1 MHSRPDVIQLQAQKQ
16 FENLFIGFD
25 AYGILSHVALYPVL
39 QLLLVVDEDAAVF
52 YFRMVCV
59 GHAGLEDNLLFPAH
73 RDIGEKVP
81 GRYAQPPAADFV
93 DAVYRSAPVAAGD
106 EKLAVFFLNQKSFLF
121 KRLLSN
127 TLLLNVYNLLWS
139 FPIPLILA
147 LFLNRIKGKR
157 LKRFVQTSIY
167 VPYFIS
173 TVVLA
178 GMLYIFL
185 SPTSGIL
192 NLIRTALGFPAVDY
206 MSSAEAFRTIY
217 IISGIWQGAGWG
229 TILYIASLAGVDQSL
244 YEAAEIDG
252 ASIWQEIRYIDLPTL
267 IPVAMMVLILDCGKL
282 LSSNTDK
289 ALVMQTAG
297 NIPTSDI
304 IGVYVYNVG
313 LGSGQFSYT
322 TAIGLFINVI
332 NFILIITVNKIS
344 KKTSDIGLF

>member
-1 MHSRPDVIQLQAQKQ
+1 MGKKNQKISVPKKKINYAVYFKNNWQLYVLILPAIIYFVVFNYMPLYGIQIAFKDFKAVFGIAGSKWVGLKH
-16 FENLFIGFD
+16 FENFFH
-25 AYGILSHVALYPVL
+25 AYY
-39 QLLLVVDEDAAVF
+39 
-52 YFRMVCV
+52 
-59 GHAGLEDNLLFPAH
+59 
-73 RDIGEKVP
+73 
-81 GRYAQPPAADFV
+81 
-93 DAVYRSAPVAAGD
+93 
-106 EKLAVFFLNQKSFLF
+106 F
-121 KRLLSN
+121 KRLLAN

-139 FPIPLILA
+139 FPIPIILSI
-147 LFLNRIKGKR
+147 LLNQIKGPRIK
-157 LKRFVQTSIY
+157 RFIQTSIY

-192 NLIRTALGFPAVDY
+192 NVLREALGMKAVDF
-206 MSSAEAFRTIY
+206 MSDAKAFRSIY
-217 IISGIWQGAGWG
+217 IISGIWQSAGWG
-229 TILYIASLAGVDQSL
+229 TILYIASLSGVDPSL

-252 ASIWQEIRYIDLPTL
+252 ASIWQKIRYID
-267 IPVAMMVLILDCGKL
+267 IPSIVPVIVMVFILDCGKL

-304 IGVYVYNVG
+304 IGVYVYNIG

-332 NFILIITVNKIS
+332 NFVIIITANQIS
-344 KKTSDIGLF
+344 KKISDVGLF

>member
-1 MHSRPDVIQLQAQKQ
+1 MGKNHKTKVPKKKINYAVYFKNNWQLYVLILPAIIYFIVFNYMPLYGIQIAFKDFKAVFGISGSKWVGLKH
-16 FENLFIGFD
+16 FENFFH
-25 AYGILSHVALYPVL
+25 AYY
-39 QLLLVVDEDAAVF
+39 
-52 YFRMVCV
+52 
-59 GHAGLEDNLLFPAH
+59 
-73 RDIGEKVP
+73 
-81 GRYAQPPAADFV
+81 
-93 DAVYRSAPVAAGD
+93 
-106 EKLAVFFLNQKSFLF
+106 F
-121 KRLLSN
+121 KRLLAN

-139 FPIPLILA
+139 FPVPIILA
-147 LFLNRIKGKR
+147 ILLNQVKGPKI
-157 LKRFVQTSIY
+157 KRFIQTSIY

-185 SPTSGIL
+185 SPTSGIFNIL
-192 NLIRTALGFPAVDY
+192 RQALGMKAVDF
-206 MSSAEAFRTIY
+206 MSDAKAFRTIY
-217 IISGIWQGAGWG
+217 IVSGIWQSAGWG
-229 TILYIASLAGVDQSL
+229 TILYIASLSGVDPSL

-252 ASIWQEIRYIDLPTL
+252 ASIWQKIRYIDMPS
-267 IPVAMMVLILDCGKL
+267 IVPVIVMVFILDCGKL

-332 NFILIITVNKIS
+332 NFIVIITANQIS
-344 KKTSDIGLF
+344 KKISDVGLF

>member
-1 MHSRPDVIQLQAQKQ
+1 MGKNSKTKVPKKKINYAVYFKNNWQLYVLILPAIIYFIVFNYMPLYGIQIAFKDFKAVFGISGSKWVGFKH
-16 FENLFIGFD
+16 FENFFH
-25 AYGILSHVALYPVL
+25 AYY
-39 QLLLVVDEDAAVF
+39 
-52 YFRMVCV
+52 
-59 GHAGLEDNLLFPAH
+59 
-73 RDIGEKVP
+73 
-81 GRYAQPPAADFV
+81 
-93 DAVYRSAPVAAGD
+93 
-106 EKLAVFFLNQKSFLF
+106 F
-121 KRLLSN
+121 KRLLAN

-139 FPIPLILA
+139 FPVPIILA
-147 LFLNRIKGKR
+147 ILLNQIKGPKI
-157 LKRFVQTSIY
+157 KRFIQTSIY

-185 SPTSGIL
+185 SPTSGIFNIL
-192 NLIRTALGFPAVDY
+192 RQALGMKAVDV
-206 MSSAEAFRTIY
+206 MSDAKAFRTIY
-217 IISGIWQGAGWG
+217 IVSGIWQSAGWG
-229 TILYIASLAGVDQSL
+229 TILYIASLSGVDPSL

-252 ASIWQEIRYIDLPTL
+252 ASIWQKIRYIDVPS
-267 IPVAMMVLILDCGKL
+267 IVPVIVMVFILDCGKL

-332 NFILIITVNKIS
+332 NFIIIITANQIS
-344 KKTSDIGLF
+344 KKISDVGLF